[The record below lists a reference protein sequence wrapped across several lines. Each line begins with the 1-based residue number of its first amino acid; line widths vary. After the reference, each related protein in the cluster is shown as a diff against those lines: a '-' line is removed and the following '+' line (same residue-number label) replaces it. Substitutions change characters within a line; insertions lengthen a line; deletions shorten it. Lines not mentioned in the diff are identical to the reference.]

1 MPFLIADKNIPMTNF
16 SEPNECFL
24 FPFSLKPNPCIFNK
38 TLDFTQN
45 GPWNILQNAQIMSQN
60 KHLRPGC
67 IQNFHWRFP
76 GLSGLFE
83 NLYQELIQDAA

>member
-1 MPFLIADKNIPMTNF
+1 MYRSLAHEALMFEPFIKR
-16 SEPNECFL
+16 
-24 FPFSLKPNPCIFNK
+24 IFNV
-38 TLDFTQN
+38 TLDMAQI
-45 GPWNILQNAQIMSQN
+45 GPWIFFLQNAQIMSQN

-67 IQNFHWRFP
+67 IQNFHWRFL